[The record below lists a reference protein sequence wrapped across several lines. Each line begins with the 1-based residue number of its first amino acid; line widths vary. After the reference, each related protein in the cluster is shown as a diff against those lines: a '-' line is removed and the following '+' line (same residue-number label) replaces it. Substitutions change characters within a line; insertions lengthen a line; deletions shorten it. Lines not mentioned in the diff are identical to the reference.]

1 MFEIKNNELSV
12 QVIDPIEDKNL
23 LGPRYCTGGYI
34 FQVQNNTLGNLL
46 SGPQFD
52 LGNFN
57 VFDGQGA
64 PEVFETA
71 LNQDGVNINEDVLVI
86 GVGLVSR
93 TSSNS
98 PFHVRDNPNVKE
110 FTLWQIEHSPASI
123 SMRTEQSFMGWA
135 LELTRTLSI
144 RKKILKSQ
152 TKIRNTGT
160 RVLPIR
166 WFAHPFFPF
175 PQDLR
180 ACKFS
185 VPVTLEPNL
194 GYSLNEKGYIELK
207 QQYDWKKGLY
217 QKIAYKQTGKLKV
230 EQTHPVLGKMQ
241 IKCDFMPDSL
251 AIWANNN
258 TFSFEPF
265 KIASVQQGQ
274 ELSWSISYSFF

>member
-1 MFEIKNNELSV
+1 MFILKNKYISV
-12 QVIDPIEDKNL
+12 QVINPVEDKKL

-34 FQVQNNTLGNLL
+34 FQVQDNVLGSLL
-46 SGPQFD
+46 SGPRFPD
-52 LGNFN
+52 GPFN

-71 LNQDGVNINEDVLVI
+71 LNQDGANIHEDVLVI

-110 FTLWQIEHSPASI
+110 FALWRIEQSPVSI
-123 SMRTEQSFMGWA
+123 TMKTKQSFMGWA
-135 LELTRTLSI
+135 LELSRTLSI
-144 RKKILKSQ
+144 RKRILISQ
-152 TKIRNTGT
+152 TNIKNVGT

-175 PQDLR
+175 HQDFR
-180 ACKFS
+180 ACRFS

-194 GYSLNEKGYIELK
+194 GYTLSENGYIELK
-207 QQYDWKKGLY
+207 HQYNWKIGLY
-217 QKIAYKQTGKLKV
+217 QKIAYKQTGTFKV
-230 EQTHPVLGKMQ
+230 EQTHPVLGKMR

-265 KIASVQQGQ
+265 KIASVQPGQ
-274 ELSWSISYSFF
+274 ELSWNISYSF

>member
-1 MFEIKNNELSV
+1 MFQIKNKELSI
-12 QVIDPIEDKNL
+12 QVIDPVEDKNL
-23 LGPRYCTGGYI
+23 LGPRYCTGGYV
-34 FQVQNNTLGNLL
+34 FQVQDHAQRNLL
-46 SGPQFD
+46 SGPQFPH
-52 LGNFN
+52 GNFN

-71 LNQDGVNINEDVLVI
+71 LNQDGANIHDDVLVI

-98 PFHVRDNPNVKE
+98 PFHVRDNPDVKE
-110 FTLWQIEHSPASI
+110 FTMWQIEQSPASI
-123 SMRTEQSFMGWA
+123 TMRTKQSFIGWA
-135 LELTRTLSI
+135 LELSRTLSI

-152 TKIRNTGT
+152 TTIKNIGT

-175 PQDLR
+175 PQDFR
-180 ACKFS
+180 ACRFS

-194 GYSLNEKGYIELK
+194 GYALSEKGYIELK
-207 QQYDWKKGLY
+207 QQYNWNNGLY
-217 QKIAYKQTGKLKV
+217 QKIAYKPTGTFKV
-230 EQTHPVLGKMQ
+230 EQTHPVLEKMR

-265 KIASVQQGQ
+265 KIASVQSGQG
-274 ELSWSISYSFF
+274 LSWSISYSF